1 MKKLV
6 SIFLL
11 FFLVACGFSP
21 IYKNIGTS
29 KYNLIVNKMTGD
41 LTINNLIKN
50 QINTYSDQKAEIKY
64 NIDFNTEFKKS
75 IITKNSSGVATN
87 YELYAKTTFSLSS
100 PNGSIEEFI
109 FTEKFNVKNIADA
122 IEQRN
127 YENIIK
133 ENFAASM
140 KDKLISKIAN
150 IK

>member
-21 IYKNIGTS
+21 VYKNIGTS
-29 KYNLIVNKMTGD
+29 KYDLIISEMTGD

-50 QINTYSDQKAEIKY
+50 QINTYSDKKSEKKY
-64 NIDFNTEFKKS
+64 NINFHTEFKKS

-87 YELYAKTTFSLSS
+87 YELYVKTTFSVST
-100 PNGSIEEFI
+100 PNASGEEFV
-109 FTEKFNVKNIADA
+109 FTEKFNVKNISDA

-133 ENFAASM
+133 VNFATSI

>member
-1 MKKLV
+1 MKKLI

-11 FFLVACGFSP
+11 FFLIACGFSP
-21 IYKNIGTS
+21 VYKNIGSS
-29 KYNLIVNKMTGD
+29 KYNLIVNKMTGN

-50 QINTYSDQKAEIKY
+50 QINTYSDKKSEKKY
-64 NIDFNTEFKKS
+64 NIDFNTEFKKT

-87 YELYAKTTFSLSS
+87 YELYVKTTFSVLV
-100 PNGSIEEFI
+100 PNGSVEKFV
-109 FTEKFNVKNIADA
+109 FTEKFNVKNVSDA

-133 ENFAASM
+133 ENIASSI